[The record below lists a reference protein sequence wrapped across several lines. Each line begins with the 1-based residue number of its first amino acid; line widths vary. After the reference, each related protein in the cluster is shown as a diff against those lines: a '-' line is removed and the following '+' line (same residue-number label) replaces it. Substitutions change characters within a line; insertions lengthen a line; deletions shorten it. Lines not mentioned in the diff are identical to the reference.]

1 MGNSSSSSSGADHHR
16 NKRKKYH
23 IYALSRPGR
32 GKHMPIA
39 PNFDKLI
46 MTKADWCKS
55 ELGAHTWRH
64 HTGLVFT
71 FRNETRAMWYGVP
84 PNSHCFLTCHFGVVD
99 SWIELFFFKDDHT
112 RNDVPTSGH
121 HVAVQMVGPK
131 AHASGIH
138 IGNKRTT
145 LSDVIRACN
154 QWNKNWHLSSSDCRT
169 FGWHVRNVLGI

>member
-71 FRNETRAMWYGVP
+71 FRNETRAM
-84 PNSHCFLTCHFGVVD
+84 C
-99 SWIELFFFKDDHT
+99 WIELFFFKDDHT